1 MAVKAD
7 KTLDAS
13 GLNCPLPVLKTKKA
27 MSELSSGQ
35 VLEIITT
42 DPGAKAD
49 IPAFCKRTGDE
60 LLEVVEEGG
69 KIIFY
74 LKKK

>member
-1 MAVKAD
+1 
-7 KTLDAS
+7 LDAS

-27 MSELSSGQ
+27 LEELRSGQ

-49 IPAFCKRTGDE
+49 IPAFCNRTGHQ
-60 LLEVVEEGG
+60 LLEVVEEGN

>member
-1 MAVKAD
+1 MRPD
-7 KTLDAS
+7 LT
-13 GLNCPLPVLKTKKA
+13 VLFPCYTKKA
-27 MSELSSGQ
+27 LEELQPGQ

-49 IPAFCKRTGDE
+49 IPAFCNRTGHE

-74 LKKK
+74 VRKKIRREYYG